1 MLRPS
6 IFNDNLFDDFIEL
19 HGDRLY
25 KDDGSIVGGL
35 AMFNNIP
42 CTVIGHLKR
51 TNFRGKS
58 TL

>member
-1 MLRPS
+1 MIEFILLVKLTVLMS
-6 IFNDNLFDDFIEL
+6 VNIFDDFIEL

-42 CTVIGHLKR
+42 CTVI
-51 TNFRGKS
+51 
-58 TL
+58 